1 MHLKVKET
9 KEEVMQPK
17 GRQGMYP
24 PICTMHWRL

>member
-9 KEEVMQPK
+9 KEVMQPK